1 MRERVT
7 TLEMRKHLGDVLDRV
22 ALRQDQFIIER
33 RGRRLAAL
41 VPVDKL
47 ERLELLARRYVLD
60 VLERPRN
67 RVLTQKEADRLADE
81 AKHESRGQRTSR
93 HARRA

>member
-1 MRERVT
+1 VT
-7 TLEMRKHLGDVLDRV
+7 TLEMRKHLGDMLDRV

-47 ERLELLARRYVLD
+47 ERLELLARRYVL
-60 VLERPRN
+60 ERPRH
-67 RVLTQKEADRLADE
+67 RALTQKDTDRLADE

>member
-1 MRERVT
+1 MREQVT
-7 TLEMRKHLGDVLDRV
+7 TLEMRKHLGLVLDRV

-47 ERLELLARRYVLD
+47 ERLELLARRYIVEILD
-60 VLERPRN
+60 RPRS
-67 RVLTQKEADRLADE
+67 RRPTQKEADRVADE
-81 AKHESRGQRTSR
+81 AKHRSRSK
-93 HARRA
+93 RASTRAPRA